1 MVNEINVNCF
11 LSLADTLNFT
21 KTASDLFM
29 SQQAV
34 SKNIAKLEE
43 SLDTTLF
50 ERDHHN
56 VRLTKSGKKY
66 YELFYRLKDEFNEA
80 RKSMT
85 EDDISPSLLRV
96 GYQQYMDLGEYI
108 YKVQQEMRG
117 YDASFRH
124 LCYKLSPNDLMD
136 NLLNDKLDIIIL
148 YDRFANNMPR
158 CIYHTLCEVSNIM
171 LISKMFPGAEKCST
185 CEDFGSAPF
194 IYDSVEESGKTG
206 ESIRRARSYIE
217 EIGLYPS
224 EINIVNNRETAY
236 TAAEQGLGY
245 VITTKYCHY
254 ANSDLLYT
262 YPVPASEKLVAVWKK
277 SYFDQNTAQQYAEIL
292 EKLMNER

>member
-1 MVNEINVNCF
+1 MINEINVNCF

-43 SLDTTLF
+43 RLETTLF
-50 ERDHHN
+50 IRDHHN
-56 VRLTKSGKKY
+56 VQLTKTGRKY

-80 RKSMT
+80 RKNMSD
-85 EDDISPSLLRV
+85 EDAAPSLLRV

-108 YKVQQEMRG
+108 YRVQQEMREI
-117 YDASFRH
+117 DPAFKH
-124 LCYKLSPNDLMD
+124 LCYKLSPNDLMES
-136 NLLNDKLDIIIL
+136 LMSDKLDIIIL
-148 YDRFANNMPR
+148 YERFVRNIPR
-158 CIYHTLCEVSNIM
+158 CISHILNDVTNIM
-171 LISKMFPGAEKCST
+171 LISRMFPGASENAT
-185 CEDFGSAPF
+185 YEDFSSAPF

-254 ANSDLLYT
+254 IDSGLLYA
-262 YPVPASEKLVAVWKK
+262 YPVPATERIIALWKK
-277 SYFDQNTAQQYAEIL
+277 SYFDQETAGKYAEIL
-292 EKLMNER
+292 EQLMK